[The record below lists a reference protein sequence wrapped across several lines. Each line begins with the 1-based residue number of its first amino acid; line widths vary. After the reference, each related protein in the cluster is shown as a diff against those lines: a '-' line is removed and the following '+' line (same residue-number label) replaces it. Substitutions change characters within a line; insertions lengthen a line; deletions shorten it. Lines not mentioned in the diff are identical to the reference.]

1 MNPEISV
8 IIPALNEKD
17 TIGNVIRFLRDHQD
31 GFVHEIIVADGGST
45 DGTVREAEKAGA
57 NRIVP
62 TAKGRAR
69 QMNAGANVA
78 SGDLLWFLHADT
90 TPPPQYDGIIVRSV
104 QNGADFGCF
113 TLRFDDPHPLL
124 RFYAG
129 FTRFRTML
137 MRFGDQSLF
146 VKTSLFKKTGGFN
159 ESLIVMEDQEMARR
173 LNKMGTFELLSGS
186 VTTSAAKYRRNGI
199 IKLQVFFTII
209 WLGYYLGAR
218 QETLVHLYHSLIEHS
233 GI

>member
-17 TIGNVIRFLRDHQD
+17 TIGNVIRFLRDHQE

-45 DGTVREAEKAGA
+45 DGTVSEAEKAGA
-57 NRIVP
+57 DRIVQSP
-62 TAKGRAR
+62 KGRAR
-69 QMNAGANVA
+69 QMNAGAKVA

-90 TPPPQYDGIIVRSV
+90 FPPPRFDAMIVRAARR
-104 QNGADFGCF
+104 GADFGCF

-146 VKTSLFKKTGGFN
+146 VKTSLFKKAGGF
-159 ESLIVMEDQEMARR
+159 Q
-173 LNKMGTFELLSGS
+173 
-186 VTTSAAKYRRNGI
+186 
-199 IKLQVFFTII
+199 
-209 WLGYYLGAR
+209 
-218 QETLVHLYHSLIEHS
+218 
-233 GI
+233 